1 MQTVPL
7 LRRLV
12 SHRFELILVLL
23 GLVLTL
29 LALLPID
36 PQGPF
41 NARTYERLPD
51 ARLYFTWTGAM
62 LEPASSIGHALLGA
76 PVPKQAAIASLAW
89 VLAAALV
96 WGWMRRT
103 RNIPLRILGAGG
115 AALTAVLAFLAYA
128 GLYFILPFPSWHL
141 ETRDGDA
148 YVADLQTHT
157 HYSHDSVISP
167 RHNLR
172 VQGGRGIEITAV
184 TEHKDP
190 TGSFRTKALSRSVP
204 EAPLVVPGVELSTP
218 EGYVL
223 GLGLDPDMQ
232 VPDKLHSQREVAH
245 FVRSVHREHNG
256 AVIALGFKLDRDGV
270 ARMVQAG
277 VDGFEIVNMGH
288 PDIPFE
294 VRRFIKQQAGEHNLS
309 LVGSSD
315 WHGWTGMWRTWTLVR
330 VSERDHGSIQD
341 NLLAALRDPREGE
354 IVPAVAGY
362 LGPTSSWRV
371 AFAPFVEAARYALE
385 LSPKRVLAWWVWIV
399 AAILVAR
406 LVRFAGLAPA
416 RIVGRTSLVVI
427 GGLLLWKTVPLAL
440 APATA
445 AADPTFHLEIGR
457 YGVALGG
464 IALLLGAGPL
474 LLREARLWRKG
485 RLPE

>member
-1 MQTVPL
+1 MFFLDSGWRLSKASPPMTKKIARIRPEIFRNPRQGRLMDTVPL

-12 SHRFELILVLL
+12 PHRFELILVLL

-62 LEPASSIGHALLGA
+62 LEPVSSIGHALLGA

-128 GLYFILPFPSWHL
+128 GLYFIL
-141 ETRDGDA
+141 
-148 YVADLQTHT
+148 
-157 HYSHDSVISP
+157 
-167 RHNLR
+167 
-172 VQGGRGIEITAV
+172 
-184 TEHKDP
+184 
-190 TGSFRTKALSRSVP
+190 
-204 EAPLVVPGVELSTP
+204 
-218 EGYVL
+218 
-223 GLGLDPDMQ
+223 
-232 VPDKLHSQREVAH
+232 
-245 FVRSVHREHNG
+245 
-256 AVIALGFKLDRDGV
+256 
-270 ARMVQAG
+270 
-277 VDGFEIVNMGH
+277 
-288 PDIPFE
+288 
-294 VRRFIKQQAGEHNLS
+294 
-309 LVGSSD
+309 
-315 WHGWTGMWRTWTLVR
+315 
-330 VSERDHGSIQD
+330 
-341 NLLAALRDPREGE
+341 
-354 IVPAVAGY
+354 
-362 LGPTSSWRV
+362 
-371 AFAPFVEAARYALE
+371 
-385 LSPKRVLAWWVWIV
+385 
-399 AAILVAR
+399 
-406 LVRFAGLAPA
+406 
-416 RIVGRTSLVVI
+416 
-427 GGLLLWKTVPLAL
+427 
-440 APATA
+440 
-445 AADPTFHLEIGR
+445 